1 MRCHIDWSDAAERD
15 LEDIWDWI
23 AEENIAAAQQKIE
36 AIGAHIRLLGRTP
49 QIGRLRAEIAP
60 DLRALVEGNYLIL
73 YRFDQ
78 SDKRVEIVRIIH
90 QRRDLSALFD

>member
-1 MRCHIDWSDAAERD
+1 MNCHIDWSDAAERD

-23 AEENIAAAQQKIE
+23 AKQNIAAAQRTVE
-36 AIGAHIRLLGRTP
+36 AIDGHIRLLGRTP
-49 QIGRLRAEIAP
+49 QIGRIRAEIAP

-73 YRFDQ
+73 YRFDE

-90 QRRDLSALFD
+90 QRRNLSALFD